1 MIQPIKLFYP
11 NIYILLQL
19 YAVIPVSIAGAERSF
34 STLKLIKRKLRNRT
48 GNERLS
54 DLAVINIHKAVAGNL
69 DINSIIDE
77 FAKSKRKIDFTNES
91 L

>member
-1 MIQPIKLFYP
+1 MKVTHNYQ
-11 NIYILLQL
+11 QQT
-19 YAVIPVSIAGAERSF
+19 IPKAQIPTTECSF
-34 STLKLIKRKLRNRT
+34 STLKLIKTKLRNRT

-54 DLAVINIHKAVAGNL
+54 DLAVINIHKAVAENL